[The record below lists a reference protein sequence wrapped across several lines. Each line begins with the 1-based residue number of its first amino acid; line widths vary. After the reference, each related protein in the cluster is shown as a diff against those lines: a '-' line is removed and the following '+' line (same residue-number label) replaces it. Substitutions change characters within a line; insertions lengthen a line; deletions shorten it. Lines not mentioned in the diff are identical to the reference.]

1 VANPSEMMSALAE
14 PIRQT
19 IFDRLADGPRPVG
32 ELAADLP
39 ISRPAVSQHLKVLK
53 DVGLVTDRKAGT
65 RRLYSVDP
73 AGLAILRSYLDG
85 MWQRSLASFEQA
97 VRDADA

>member
-1 VANPSEMMSALAE
+1 MMSALAE

-19 IFDRLADGPRPVG
+19 IFDRLVDGPRPVG

-53 DVGLVTDRKAGT
+53 DVGLVVDRREGT
-65 RRLYSVDP
+65 KRLYQVDP
-73 AGLAILRSYLDG
+73 AGLAILRSYLDQF
-85 MWQRSLASFEQA
+85 WERALTSFAQTAAQEN
-97 VRDADA
+97 ADDQHD